1 MPAVTR
7 VGQRP
12 RSPTRTA
19 RLARTAGRGL
29 ISALVVLLILVTLA
43 MVGGAL
49 AGFRVVVV
57 TGGSM
62 APAIGAGD
70 AVLVEPAKPGEVG
83 PRDIAVYRTPDGA
96 WVIHRVLETRVVD
109 GRPYLVTKGDAN
121 RTADHDLIPAANVQ
135 GTVKWRAP
143 YAGRVLNWA
152 GTPAVRL
159 ILVAVLAVI
168 IWHEL
173 TVIVRTRQRRRRR
186 QVQAGRH
193 APSHPEHGSM
203 S

>member
-1 MPAVTR
+1 MPAVTGAGR
-7 VGQRP
+7 PP

-19 RLARTAGRGL
+19 RLARTAGRVL
-29 ISALVVLLILVTLA
+29 TNALVVLLILATLA

-83 PRDIAVYRTPDGA
+83 PGDIAVYRAAPDGA
-96 WVIHRVLETRVVD
+96 WVIHRVLETRVVG

-121 RTADHDLIPAANVQ
+121 RTADHDLIPAANVP

-143 YAGRVLNWA
+143 YAGRVLSWA

-173 TVIVRTRQRRRRR
+173 TVIVRTYRRTRQRR
-186 QVQAGRH
+186 QVRTGR
-193 APSHPEHGSM
+193 
-203 S
+203 

>member
-7 VGQRP
+7 AGRPP

-29 ISALVVLLILVTLA
+29 INALVALLILVTLA

-62 APAIGAGD
+62 RPAIGAGD
-70 AVLVEPAKPGEVG
+70 AVLVEPAKPGKVG
-83 PRDIAVYRTPDGA
+83 PRDIAVYRAPNGA
-96 WVIHRVLETRVVD
+96 WVIHRVSETRVVD

-121 RTADHDLIPAANVQ
+121 RKADHDLIPAANVQ
-135 GTVKWRAP
+135 GTVRWRAP
-143 YAGRVLNWA
+143 YAGRVLSWA
-152 GTPAVRL
+152 STPAVWL
-159 ILVAVLAVI
+159 TLVAVLAVI

-173 TVIVRTRQRRRRR
+173 TVIVRTRRRTRQRR
-186 QVQAGRH
+186 QVQTGR
-193 APSHPEHGSM
+193 
-203 S
+203 

>member
-1 MPAVTR
+1 
-7 VGQRP
+7 
-12 RSPTRTA
+12 
-19 RLARTAGRGL
+19 
-29 ISALVVLLILVTLA
+29 VVLLILMTLA
-43 MVGGAL
+43 IVGGAL

-70 AVLVEPAKPGEVG
+70 AALVAPAKPGEVG
-83 PRDIAVYRTPDGA
+83 PGDIAVYRAASNGA
-96 WVIHRVLETRVVD
+96 WVLHRVLETRVVD

-135 GTVKWRAP
+135 GTVEWRAP
-143 YAGRVLNWA
+143 YAGRALSWA

-173 TVIVRTRQRRRRR
+173 TVIVRTQRRTRQSRQSR
-186 QVQAGRH
+186 QVQTGR
-193 APSHPEHGSM
+193 
-203 S
+203 